1 MQANINRT
9 AKFNPRR
16 YGKLRFSCLMQEEGG
31 HYGEY
36 CCEADTLEG
45 AIEEAKEAAAH
56 YMNSRFGD
64 GCNIVRLLF
73 SEHKADGNSCHAADV
88 RL

>member
-1 MQANINRT
+1 MHKNINLT

-16 YGKLRFSCLMQEEGG
+16 YDNLRFSCLMQEERG

-36 CCEADTLEG
+36 YCEADTLEG

-64 GCNIVRLLF
+64 GYNIVRLMF
-73 SEHKADGNSCHAADV
+73 SEHKADGESYHVADV
-88 RL
+88 QL